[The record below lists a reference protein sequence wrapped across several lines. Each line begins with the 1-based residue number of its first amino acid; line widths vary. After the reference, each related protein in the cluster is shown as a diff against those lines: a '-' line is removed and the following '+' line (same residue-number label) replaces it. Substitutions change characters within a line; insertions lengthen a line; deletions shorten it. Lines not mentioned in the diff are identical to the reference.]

1 MPIDPPDPPDDE
13 PEGEG
18 DAASRGVSADE
29 PAEGGDD
36 VNPPGDGSPQG

>member
-1 MPIDPPDPPDDE
+1 MPIDPPEPRDNDEDDTNH
-13 PEGEG
+13 
-18 DAASRGVSADE
+18 GVSTDA